1 MTNKSLNS
9 VGEKPLTKSN
19 PWSWIPSLYFAE
31 GVPYV
36 IVMSVTIVLYK
47 RLGLSNSEIALYTS
61 WLNIPW
67 VIKPFWSP
75 VVEVLRTNRWWI
87 LAMQILLGAA
97 LAGVAFTL
105 QGPEPV
111 RWSLALFFLMA
122 FSSATH
128 DIAADGFY
136 MLALKDHEQAFF
148 VGIRSTFYRIATIAA
163 QGLLV
168 MLAGMLEVYSQ
179 NPITAWSITMGV
191 AAFVFL
197 SIAIYHF
204 VALPKPRTDVPSRIQ
219 KGNLFYEFVE
229 TLLSFVQHPQIKVML
244 AFILLYRL
252 PEALLVKITPLFLLD
267 TSAHGGLALTTAE
280 YGFTYGT
287 LGVVGLLLG
296 GIVGGIL
303 VSNYGLRKCLWPMVM
318 SISFPNV
325 FYVLLAYYQ
334 PESLMLVNLC
344 VFVEQ
349 FGYGLGFTAYML
361 YMMYVSNGKYKT
373 AHYAFCT
380 GLMALGMMLPGM
392 YAGKIQEF
400 LGYTNFFILVLF
412 LCMLTFMVAALV
424 KVDGEYGRKARKE

>member
-111 RWSLALFFLMA
+111 RWSLALFFLVA

-136 MLALKDHEQAFF
+136 MLALKEHEQAFF

-204 VALPKPRTDVPSRIQ
+204 VALPKPHTDVPKGIQ

-392 YAGKIQEF
+392 YAGRIQEF

-424 KVDGEYGRKARKE
+424 KVDGEYERKTRKE

>member
-204 VALPKPRTDVPSRIQ
+204 VALPKPHTDVPKGIQ

-229 TLLSFVQHPQIKVML
+229 TLLSFIQHPQIKVML

-267 TSAHGGLALTTAE
+267 TSEHGGLALTTAE

-392 YAGKIQEF
+392 YAGRIQEF

-412 LCMLTFMVAALV
+412 LCTLTFMVAALV

>member
-136 MLALKDHEQAFF
+136 MLALKEHEQAFF

-204 VALPKPRTDVPSRIQ
+204 VALPKPHTDVPKGIQ

-267 TSAHGGLALTTAE
+267 TSEHGGLALTTAE

-424 KVDGEYGRKARKE
+424 KVDGEYGRKTRKE

>member
-136 MLALKDHEQAFF
+136 MLALKEHEQAFF

-204 VALPKPRTDVPSRIQ
+204 VALPKPHTDVPKGIQ

-392 YAGKIQEF
+392 YAGRIQEF

>member
-9 VGEKPLTKSN
+9 EGEKPLTKSN

-36 IVMSVTIVLYK
+36 IVISVTIVLYK

-136 MLALKDHEQAFF
+136 MLALKEHEQAFF

-204 VALPKPRTDVPSRIQ
+204 VALPKPHTDVPSGIQ

-392 YAGKIQEF
+392 YAGRIQEF

>member
-204 VALPKPRTDVPSRIQ
+204 VALPKPHTDVPKGIQ
-219 KGNLFYEFVE
+219 NGNLFYEFVE

>member
-1 MTNKSLNS
+1 
-9 VGEKPLTKSN
+9 
-19 PWSWIPSLYFAE
+19 
-31 GVPYV
+31 
-36 IVMSVTIVLYK
+36 
-47 RLGLSNSEIALYTS
+47 
-61 WLNIPW
+61 
-67 VIKPFWSP
+67 
-75 VVEVLRTNRWWI
+75 
-87 LAMQILLGAA
+87 
-97 LAGVAFTL
+97 
-105 QGPEPV
+105 
-111 RWSLALFFLMA
+111 
-122 FSSATH
+122 
-128 DIAADGFY
+128 
-136 MLALKDHEQAFF
+136 
-148 VGIRSTFYRIATIAA
+148 
-163 QGLLV
+163 
-168 MLAGMLEVYSQ
+168 
-179 NPITAWSITMGV
+179 
-191 AAFVFL
+191 
-197 SIAIYHF
+197 
-204 VALPKPRTDVPSRIQ
+204 
-219 KGNLFYEFVE
+219 
-229 TLLSFVQHPQIKVML
+229 ML

>member
-136 MLALKDHEQAFF
+136 MLALKEHEQAFF

-204 VALPKPRTDVPSRIQ
+204 VALPKPHTDVPKGIQ

-424 KVDGEYGRKARKE
+424 KVDGEYGRKTRKE

>member
-204 VALPKPRTDVPSRIQ
+204 VALPKPHTDVPKGIQ
-219 KGNLFYEFVE
+219 KGNLFYEFIE

-392 YAGKIQEF
+392 YAGRIQEF

>member
-1 MTNKSLNS
+1 MINNSLNTE
-9 VGEKPLTKSN
+9 GEKVLTKTN
-19 PWSWIPSLYFAE
+19 PWRWIPSLYFAE

-75 VVEVLRTNRWWI
+75 IVEVLRTNRWWI
-87 LAMQILLGAA
+87 LTMQIILGAA

-111 RWSLALFFLMA
+111 KWSLALFFLMA

-148 VGIRSTFYRIATIAA
+148 VGIRSTFYRIATIVA

-179 NPITAWSITMGV
+179 NPITAWSITMG
-191 AAFVFL
+191 AASIVFL
-197 SIAIYHF
+197 SLAIYHF
-204 VALPKPRTDVPSRIQ
+204 VSLPKPYADVSSKVQ
-219 KGNLFYEFVE
+219 TGKLCHEFVE
-229 TLLSFVQHPQIKVML
+229 TLLSFIRHPQIKVML

-267 TSAHGGLALTTAE
+267 TIGNGGLALTTAE

-303 VSNYGLRKCLWPMVM
+303 VSNYGLKKCLWPMVM

-344 VFVEQ
+344 IFVEQ

-392 YAGKIQEF
+392 YAGKIQEV

-412 LCMLTFMVAALV
+412 LCLLTFIVAALV

>member
-136 MLALKDHEQAFF
+136 MLALKEHEQAFF

-204 VALPKPRTDVPSRIQ
+204 VALPKPHTDAPSRIQ
-219 KGNLFYEFVE
+219 KGNLFYEFIE

-392 YAGKIQEF
+392 YAGRIQEF

>member
-204 VALPKPRTDVPSRIQ
+204 VALPKPHTDVPKGIQ

-392 YAGKIQEF
+392 YAGRIQEF

-424 KVDGEYGRKARKE
+424 KVDGEYGRKTRKE